1 MLADLVDDKDQYVQ
15 VSGCDI
21 DGIARG
27 KLISVKKFKSL
38 EDGFG

>member
-1 MLADLVDDKDQYVQ
+1 MEDYPKYL

-27 KLISVKKFKSL
+27 KILSKKKFASVR
-38 EDGFG
+38 ESGFGNSF